1 MNGWRVAHDWL
12 LRSRVDARKQASRFQ
27 NHRKLLSSKLM
38 QIVYP
43 EIAIANIREYELNR
57 TVAALRR
64 GFSSS
69 ISRGSIW
76 TPMESTMS
84 ISHEEYLVNRE
95 VYQILMIFLFRIYK
109 FILEP
114 STHPDSQS
122 ISAFCTRSQQ
132 SCIGVRISRV
142 PNNLSRYSSS
152 AQKVTCYFPCYL

>member
-12 LRSRVDARKQASRFQ
+12 LRSRVDARKQAGRFQ
-27 NHRKLLSSKLM
+27 NQRKLLSSKLV

-76 TPMESTMS
+76 TPMESAMS
-84 ISHEEYLVNRE
+84 ISHEEFLVKRE
-95 VYQILMIFLFRIYK
+95 VCKIFVILQF
-109 FILEP
+109 
-114 STHPDSQS
+114 
-122 ISAFCTRSQQ
+122 
-132 SCIGVRISRV
+132 
-142 PNNLSRYSSS
+142 
-152 AQKVTCYFPCYL
+152 